1 MSWYQL
7 LGIVRQQEME
17 ERWYRQRVPSACPR
31 DGEPLTPA
39 PPLGVLF
46 CKFCEYQWPRDGR
59 QI

>member
-17 ERWYRQRVPSACPR
+17 ERWYRQRVPPACPH

-39 PPLGVLF
+39 PTPGVLY
-46 CKFCEYQWPRDGR
+46 CKFCEYRWPRDG